1 MPIRKRNGA
10 LSETVSATYGI
21 DAKWQEVLWDMAQ
34 RVVSLPLA
42 SSSPEFALKNIKA
55 GHRLHELEFYFPLE
69 LITAQG
75 LAAVL
80 PAGGDRD
87 ITARMMQLGFSPVR
101 GYMRGFID
109 MVFWYGDRFYLVDW
123 KSNYLGDSIE
133 NYSPAV
139 LQSAMEENYYI
150 LQYHLYAV
158 ALHRYLS
165 LRKAD
170 YEYAQHFGGVYYIF
184 VRGIDPQHGPAYGIY
199 YDRPAYELIT
209 SLSNYLTC
217 RKQ

>member
-1 MPIRKRNGA
+1 
-10 LSETVSATYGI
+10 
-21 DAKWQEVLWDMAQ
+21 
-34 RVVSLPLA
+34 
-42 SSSPEFALKNIKA
+42 
-55 GHRLHELEFYFPLE
+55 
-69 LITAQG
+69 
-75 LAAVL
+75 
-80 PAGGDRD
+80 
-87 ITARMMQLGFSPVR
+87 MMQLGFSPVR

-109 MVFWYGDRFYLVDW
+109 MVFCYGDRFYLIDW

-133 NYSPAV
+133 SYSPAV

-170 YEYAQHFGGVYYIF
+170 YEYAQHFGGVYYMF

-209 SLSNYLTC
+209 SLSNYLTS